1 MYCVLHLFP
10 LLYSMLRYFTK
21 SSSIQVYKLT
31 WTSNFCSRRMSFP
44 VCRLI
49 RTQACRNIL
58 KHSCI
63 RKVKFK
69 FFCLRLSHIRTRLM
83 PLDSLRH
90 LTSYTKQFNKSKT
103 VLEKHT
109 LVRSVFLIQ
118 ELKVLL
124 SLCIFLGF
132 TFPLEDEEIKMA
144 RKVLRQLKAA

>member
-1 MYCVLHLFP
+1 MQTHTYAGLQEHTKTQ
-10 LLYSMLRYFTK
+10 LYPQSQ
-21 SSSIQVYKLT
+21 IQVLLLKIITHSYQVDAT
-31 WTSNFCSRRMSFP
+31 WF
-44 VCRLI
+44 
-49 RTQACRNIL
+49 TQ
-58 KHSCI
+58 
-63 RKVKFK
+63 
-69 FFCLRLSHIRTRLM
+69 
-83 PLDSLRH
+83 H

-144 RKVLRQLKAA
+144 RKVVRQLKAA